1 MRHNRFDRPV
11 FMKRRFFIQ
20 EVCCLEDVCDVL
32 DEWPEDE
39 RDVTHEAMLRA
50 CNKAAA
56 GAFPI
61 LAIRENFERLLR
73 RRGKL
78 AQAVLDEHLAL
89 RRNA

>member
-1 MRHNRFDRPV
+1 MRHNHFDRPV
-11 FMKRRFFIQ
+11 FMKKRFFIQ

-61 LAIRENFERLLR
+61 SAIRENFERLLR
-73 RRGKL
+73 RRGML

-89 RRNA
+89 RRTA